1 MSCPPAASAGAASSV
16 AVSSAAA
23 AGVVAMAILAAKAVV
38 MAILINAT
46 FKFVAKEFGVGV
58 AIALSLVATAYGLSG
73 QFIDG
78 GLPMADTMLSIT
90 GPGFNA
96 VSEYQQAELSSLYSQ
111 MASYQAEVATKYE
124 EIQAAR
130 DSLDQGQKLFDPM
143 QIYTAVDMP
152 YFESP
157 SAFVTRKTTTNVADL
172 VGYSSIVNYVD
183 NALNLSVI

>member
-1 MSCPPAASAGAASSV
+1 M
-16 AVSSAAA
+16 
-23 AGVVAMAILAAKAVV
+23 
-38 MAILINAT
+38 
-46 FKFVAKEFGVGV
+46 
-58 AIALSLVATAYGLSG
+58 
-73 QFIDG
+73 
-78 GLPMADTMLSIT
+78 
-90 GPGFNA
+90 
-96 VSEYQQAELSSLYSQ
+96 
-111 MASYQAEVATKYE
+111 ATKYE
-124 EIQAAR
+124 EIQIVR